1 MAEAHVSGLRAQ
13 HVSAVQRFD
22 QRKGRFDSSATK
34 RSRCF
39 WSAFVTDFWSTTWSK
54 SSLIAFAISLT
65 VSFGVSRGL
74 ADTLARVKGDQ
85 EPLSDFRK
93 KLAGEEGFE
102 PSIP

>member
-54 SSLIAFAISLT
+54 SSLIAFAISMT
-65 VSFGVSRGL
+65 VRFGVFARTSQHPRKGERGSGASL
-74 ADTLARVKGDQ
+74 
-85 EPLSDFRK
+85 
-93 KLAGEEGFE
+93 
-102 PSIP
+102 